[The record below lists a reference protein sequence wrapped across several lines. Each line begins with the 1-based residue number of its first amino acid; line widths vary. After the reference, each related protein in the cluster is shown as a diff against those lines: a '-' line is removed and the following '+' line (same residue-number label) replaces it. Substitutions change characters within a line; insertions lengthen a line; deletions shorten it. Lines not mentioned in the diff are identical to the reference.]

1 MSRTIRPGLALG
13 LCSLALACAVAE
25 DDRRPVLPS
34 NGGGPAGSEAGSTT
48 VDVPAAGTTGSPLGG
63 TANGGSP
70 GGGAPSTA
78 GTGTSGTGAG
88 SGGTATGGSG
98 SGSGG
103 SSSGGAAGTGG
114 SGSGGAGKAGSGGTS
129 SGGSVGSAGTT
140 ASGGQGGTGVVVPT
154 VCPAPVGPQAALPL
168 VVTANFIPSGYFAG
182 PAVNTAGIVA
192 AACDNR
198 PPAHTVGACSKF
210 TFQASMLEG
219 NGAYGGV
226 FWQFGA
232 NNWGT
237 GPGKSV
243 AAGATK
249 VTFKAWSAGAGGE
262 QVEFSA
268 GGLGDAASL
277 CKDTVNLGIG
287 GGNMVTLT
295 TTPTQYTVDLKGQTY
310 ATGIIG
316 GFVWSTA
323 VTSVAQVVSFYV
335 DEIQWVP

>member
-103 SSSGGAAGTGG
+103 SSGGAAGTGG

-129 SGGSVGSAGTT
+129 SGGSAGTT

>member
-48 VDVPAAGTTGSPLGG
+48 VDVPAAGNAGTTGAPLGG
-63 TANGGSP
+63 SANGGSP
-70 GGGAPSTA
+70 GAGAPSAA
-78 GTGTSGTGAG
+78 GTGTSGTGVG

-98 SGSGG
+98 DGG
-103 SSSGGAAGTGG
+103 SSHGGAAAGTGG
-114 SGSGGAGKAGSGGTS
+114 SGSGGTGKAGSGGTS
-129 SGGSVGSAGTT
+129 SGGSAGTT

-182 PAVNTAGIVA
+182 PAVNTAGILA
-192 AACDNR
+192 AACENR
-198 PPAHTVGACSKF
+198 PAAHTVGACSKF

-277 CKDTVNLGIG
+277 CKDSINLGIG
-287 GGNMVTLT
+287 GGNKVTLT
-295 TTPTQYTVDLKGQTY
+295 TSPTQYTVDLKGQTY

-316 GFVWSTA
+316 GFVWSVA

-335 DEIQWVP
+335 DEIQWVQ